1 MAAILLLCCCCMMS
15 SSSASGA
22 FATGLIPGTSPHLEK
37 VIDLK
42 NARRYLDLSNELR
55 LLGMELPAESEITS
69 DDLVVRNKMIDIFGK
84 IQEKAP
90 SVCEL
95 HTKFDSEEYTASV
108 NEKMK
113 YYKKEGNESILT
125 FKGMRDWKDYVE
137 EYLEPTDEMKVLYE
151 NMDKSKSRSCSMRS
165 LDDDGKCIPL
175 RRIEVAIEEN
185 KDPCTDLKEMLELGP
200 TELVDLIMKE
210 K

>member
-1 MAAILLLCCCCMMS
+1 MAAILLLCCCCM

-22 FATGLIPGTSPHLEK
+22 FATGVIPGTSPHLEK

-42 NARRYLDLSNELR
+42 NARKYLDLSNEMR

-84 IQEKAP
+84 LQEKAP
-90 SVCEL
+90 SVCAL
-95 HTKFDSEEYTASV
+95 HTKFASEEYKTSV
-108 NEKMK
+108 KEKLK
-113 YYKKEGNESILT
+113 YYNREGNESILT
-125 FKGMRDWKDYVE
+125 FKGMKDWKDYIE
-137 EYLEPTDEMKVLYE
+137 EYLEPTDDMKALYR
-151 NMDKSKSRSCSMRS
+151 NMDKSKSNSCSMRS
-165 LDDDGKCIPL
+165 LDDDGKCIPF
-175 RRIEVAIEEN
+175 RRVEVAVEEN

-200 TELVDLIMKE
+200 TELTDLIMKE